1 MYLMNRPAITAPRV
15 PAEVDAER
23 ELGYGASRALVF
35 ALILL
40 WTVVLTAQEKTALTP
55 PPQLQVTS
63 PAALVSGPVLPLFD
77 ALRQVGLDPQ
87 KVYTIREAAIDRED
101 VHLWLNDG
109 TIAFTQAVDGRV
121 TGALFEGDGEILVR
135 PPDRME
141 RASLGL
147 FINAGVLEEKFSSAY
162 LRFNDDTA
170 DELRPYLRPPEDAAE
185 FVTQNDSKA
194 RALAVMDAMRLCI
207 SFTSAP
213 AIGAPGEPPPIAD
226 RLLHARVAGEH
237 YGVFDVVFDTR
248 SPEQVVVG
256 NSSAHENEIY
266 YDLWT
271 SFPMRSLRKT
281 SLSDTRFGG
290 PNGPMWTP
298 RVLSIGKYT
307 INATLD
313 QARNISADATLD
325 IDVKEGG
332 TRIVL
337 FELSRYL
344 QVKRVEYEGQ
354 SLELMQNEAVE
365 GSELSRR
372 GNDTIA
378 VVFPAPL
385 QPGAHFPLR
394 FSYAGSVLSDAGGG
408 LLYVGARGTWYPNR
422 GIAMANYDLTFRFP
436 QPWSLIATGK
446 RVSLERDGDGF
457 VGHWVSEQP
466 IPIAGFNLGEYVESS
481 TKTQNIEVD
490 TYAARG
496 TEDQRST
503 PNARNNSSPLL
514 SPHAPGTVEPVPLPP
529 ALQNPAVTGQSLA
542 ERAAETLTAEAQM
555 LGPYP
560 YGALSLTENPSAES
574 QGWPG
579 LVFLSSY
586 AYLQPEQ
593 LRAMNLSQAD
603 AVIYS
608 EVMMPHELAHQ
619 WYGDQVSW
627 ASYHEQWLLEGLAN
641 YISLLLLERSQ
652 PTDVQLTLENYRQ
665 ILASRSRE
673 GRRIVEAG
681 PVTLGSRLSSS
692 HFPDGYEIITY
703 GRGTWLIHMLRW
715 MLRDASRTPANPSGD
730 DTVFLGLLRGLVQ
743 KYQGQEITNLDFEEA
758 IEAVLPKSLWFE
770 NRKSLDWF
778 FDGWVNGTAFPQLEL
793 SGGKVISTA
802 KGGSASGTIHQNS
815 APFDLVTSIPVY
827 GLSGDREVYL
837 GRVFAEGA
845 ETHFTLPAP
854 EGLKDLVLDPNHTV
868 LTEP

>member
-1 MYLMNRPAITAPRV
+1 MRRV
-15 PAEVDAER
+15 
-23 ELGYGASRALVF
+23 VF
-35 ALILL
+35 NLILL
-40 WTVVLTAQEKTALTP
+40 SAAALTAQEKALP
-55 PPQLQVTS
+55 PRPQLQAANSESPLHTS
-63 PAALVSGPVLPLFD
+63 VAQWGENPPPLVSGPVLPLFN

-87 KVYTIREAAIDRED
+87 KVFTIREAEIDRED

-109 TIAFTQAVDGRV
+109 TIAFTQAVDGHV
-121 TGALFEGDGEILVR
+121 TGAYFEGDGEVLIR

-170 DELRPYLRPPEDAAE
+170 NELRQYLRPPEDAAD
-185 FVTQNDSKA
+185 FVTRNDEKA
-194 RALAVMDAMRLCI
+194 RDLAVMDAMRLCI
-207 SFTSAP
+207 SFTSTP
-213 AIGAPGEPPPIAD
+213 ATAAPGEPPPIPD
-226 RLLHARVAGEH
+226 RLLHVRVAGEH
-237 YGVFDVVFDTR
+237 YGVFDVLFDTR

-256 NSSAHENEIY
+256 NASIHENVTY
-266 YDLWT
+266 YDLWM
-271 SFPMRSLRKT
+271 SFPMRSLRKA
-281 SLSDTRFGG
+281 SLSDARFGG
-290 PNGPMWTP
+290 PSGPLWTP
-298 RVLSIGKYT
+298 HVLSIGKYT
-307 INATLD
+307 INATID

-325 IDVKEGG
+325 IDVKQGG

-344 QVKRVEYEGQ
+344 QVSRIEYQGQ
-354 SLELMQNEAVE
+354 PLEFIQNQAVE

-378 VVFPAPL
+378 VVFPTPL
-385 QPGAHFPLR
+385 QPGVHFPLR
-394 FSYAGSVLSDAGGG
+394 FTYAGSVLSDAGGG

-422 GIAMANYDLTFRFP
+422 GIAMANYDLTFHFP
-436 QPWSLIATGK
+436 QPWTLVATGK
-446 RVSLERDGDGF
+446 QVSLEREGGGF

-466 IPIAGFNLGEYVESS
+466 IPIAGFNLGEYVEN
-481 TKTQNIEVD
+481 TAKMQNIEVD
-490 TYAARG
+490 AYAARG
-496 TEDQRST
+496 TEDQRSA
-503 PNARNNSSPLL
+503 PNARNNVSPLL

-529 ALQNPAVTGQSLA
+529 ALQNPADTDQSLA
-542 ERAAETLTAEAQM
+542 DRAAQTLAAESQM

-560 YGALSLTENPSAES
+560 FNALSLTENPSAES

-579 LVFLSSY
+579 LIFLSSY

-593 LRAMNLSQAD
+593 LRAMNLSQPD
-603 AVIYS
+603 AIIYS

-619 WYGDQVSW
+619 WFGDQVSW
-627 ASYHEQWLLEGLAN
+627 ASYHEQWLMEGLAN
-641 YISLLLLERSQ
+641 YVSLLLLEKTQ
-652 PTDVQLTLENYRQ
+652 PADVQLTLENYRQ

-681 PVTLGSRLSSS
+681 PVTLGSRLASS

-715 MLRDASRTPANPSGD
+715 MLRDASRTASNPDGD
-730 DTVFLGLLRGLVQ
+730 DTVFLGLLRNLVQ
-743 KYQGQEITNLDFEEA
+743 QYRGKEITNADFEEA
-758 IEAVLPKSLWFE
+758 VEAVLPRSLWFE

-778 FDGWVNGTAFPQLEL
+778 FDGWVNGTAFPQIEL
-793 SGGKVISTA
+793 SGGKVA
-802 KGGSASGTIHQNS
+802 GGAAGGTIVQNG
-815 APFDLVTSIPVY
+815 APFDLVTSVPVY
-827 GLSGDREVYL
+827 GLAGDRQIYL

-845 ETHFTLPAP
+845 ETRFSLPAP
-854 EGLKDLVLDPNHTV
+854 AGVTEVVLDPYHTV

>member
-1 MYLMNRPAITAPRV
+1 MLLLFTLPAWAQQ
-15 PAEVDAER
+15 
-23 ELGYGASRALVF
+23 RA
-35 ALILL
+35 
-40 WTVVLTAQEKTALTP
+40 ALTP
-55 PPQLQVTS
+55 PPQIQPTTS
-63 PAALVSGPVLPLFD
+63 AALVSGPVLPLYR
-77 ALRQVGLDPQ
+77 ALREVGLDPQ
-87 KVYTIREAAIDRED
+87 RVFTIREADIERED

-109 TIAFTQAVDGRV
+109 TIAFTQAVDGRI
-121 TGALFEGDGEILVR
+121 TGAYFEGDGEVLIR

-170 DELRPYLRPPEDAAE
+170 NELQQYLRPPEDAVD
-185 FVTQNDSKA
+185 FVARNDSKA
-194 RALAVMDAMRLCI
+194 RTLAEMDAMRLCI

-213 AIGAPGEPPPIAD
+213 AAAAAGEPPPIPD

-237 YGVFDVVFDTR
+237 YGVFDVFFDTR

-256 NSSAHENEIY
+256 NASAHEQETY
-266 YDLWT
+266 YDLWM

-281 SLSDTRFGG
+281 PLSDTRFGG
-290 PNGPMWTP
+290 PSGPLWTP
-298 RVLSIGKYT
+298 HVLSIDKYT
-307 INATLD
+307 INASLDLARTL
-313 QARNISADATLD
+313 SAEATLD
-325 IDVKEGG
+325 INVKQGG

-344 QVKRVEYEGQ
+344 QVKQVEYEGQ
-354 SLELMQNEAVE
+354 PLEFMQNEALE

-394 FSYAGSVLSDAGGG
+394 FTYTGSVLSDAGGG

-422 GIAMANYDLTFRFP
+422 GIAMANYDLTFHFP

-446 RVSLERDGDGF
+446 RISLQREGDGF

-481 TKTQNIEVD
+481 AKALNVEVN

-496 TEDQRST
+496 SEDHRSA
-503 PNARNNSSPLL
+503 PNASNGSSLL

-529 ALQNPAVTGQSLA
+529 ALQNPAGTGQSLA
-542 ERAAETLTAEAQM
+542 ERAAETLSAEAQM

-560 YGALSLTENPSAES
+560 YSSLSLTENPSAES

-579 LVFLSSY
+579 LIFLSSY
-586 AYLQPEQ
+586 AYLEPEQ
-593 LRAMNLSQAD
+593 LRAMDLSQAD
-603 AVIYS
+603 AIIYS

-627 ASYHEQWLLEGLAN
+627 ASYHEQWVMEGLAN
-641 YISLLLLERSQ
+641 EISLLLLERTR
-652 PTDVQLTLENYRQ
+652 PADVQLTMENYRQ

-673 GRRIVEAG
+673 GRRMVEAG

-692 HFPDGYEIITY
+692 LFPNGYEIITY

-715 MLRDASRTPANPSGD
+715 MLRDASRTPSNPAGD
-730 DTVFLGLLRGLVQ
+730 DTVFLGLLHSLVEQ
-743 KYQGQEITNLDFEEA
+743 YKGKEITNANFEEA
-758 IEAVLPKSLWFE
+758 VEAVLPKSLWFE

-793 SGGKVISTA
+793 SDAKVVHTA
-802 KGGSASGTIHQNS
+802 KGTMASGNIHQGS
-815 APFDLVTSIPVY
+815 APFDLVTSVPVY
-827 GLSGDREVYL
+827 GVAGDQQIYL

-845 ETHFTLPAP
+845 DTRFTLPAP
-854 EGLKDLVLDPNHTV
+854 AEVKELALDPYHTV

>member
-1 MYLMNRPAITAPRV
+1 M
-15 PAEVDAER
+15 
-23 ELGYGASRALVF
+23 
-35 ALILL
+35 
-40 WTVVLTAQEKTALTP
+40 
-55 PPQLQVTS
+55 
-63 PAALVSGPVLPLFD
+63 
-77 ALRQVGLDPQ
+77 DPQ
-87 KVYTIREAAIDRED
+87 KVFTVREADIDRED
-101 VHLWLNDG
+101 VHLSLNDG

-121 TGALFEGDGEILVR
+121 TGAYFEGDGEVLIQ

-141 RASLGL
+141 RASLGR

-170 DELRPYLRPPEDAAE
+170 KELTPFLRPPEDAAD
-185 FVTQNDSKA
+185 FVSRNDGRA
-194 RALAVMDAMRLCI
+194 RTLADADAMRLCI

-213 AIGAPGEPPPIAD
+213 GATASGEAPPVAD
-226 RLLHARVAGEH
+226 RLFHARVAGEH
-237 YGVFDVVFDTR
+237 YGVFDIFFDTR

-256 NSSAHENEIY
+256 NASVHENDTY
-266 YDLWT
+266 YDLWM
-271 SFPMRSLRKT
+271 SFPMHSLRKT
-281 SLSDTRFGG
+281 HLSDTRFGG
-290 PNGPMWTP
+290 PSGPMWTP
-298 RVLSIGKYT
+298 HVLTIGKYT
-307 INATLD
+307 INAALDLGRTL
-313 QARNISADATLD
+313 SADATLD
-325 IDVKEGG
+325 IDVTEGG
-332 TRIVL
+332 ARIVL

-344 QVKRVEYEGQ
+344 QVKHVEYEGQ
-354 SLELMQNEAVE
+354 SLEFIQNEAVE

-372 GNDTIA
+372 GNDMIA

-385 QPGAHFPLR
+385 QPGSHFALK
-394 FSYAGSVLSDAGGG
+394 FTYSGSVLSDAGGG
-408 LLYVGARGTWYPNR
+408 LLFVGARGTWYPNR

-446 RVSLERDGDGF
+446 RISLQREGDGY
-457 VGHWVSEQP
+457 VGHWISDQP

-481 TKTQNIEVD
+481 AKALNIQVD

-496 TEDQRST
+496 SEYPRLGTTAS
-503 PNARNNSSPLL
+503 NGSSPLL
-514 SPHAPGTVEPVPLPP
+514 SPHAPGTVEPVPTPP
-529 ALQNPAVTGQSLA
+529 GLQNPASTGQSLA
-542 ERAAETLTAEAQM
+542 DRAAETLTSESQM

-560 YGALSLTENPSAES
+560 FSSLSLTENPSAES

-579 LVFLSSY
+579 LVFLSSF

-641 YISLLLLERSQ
+641 YVSLLLLERSQ
-652 PTDVQLTLENYRQ
+652 PSDVQLTLQNYRR
-665 ILASRSRE
+665 ILDSRSRE
-673 GRRIVEAG
+673 GRRLVEAG

-692 HFPDGYEIITY
+692 HFPNGYEIITY

-715 MLRDASRTPANPSGD
+715 MFRDASRTAANPSGD
-730 DTVFLGLLRGLVQ
+730 DTVFLALLRSLVQ
-743 KYQGQEITNLDFEEA
+743 QYQGKEITNSDFEQAVEA
-758 IEAVLPKSLWFE
+758 ALPKSLWFE
-770 NRKSLDWF
+770 NHKSLDWF

-793 SGGKVISTA
+793 SGAKVVRTA
-802 KGGSASGTIHQNS
+802 KGMTASGTIHQNS
-815 APFDLVTSIPVY
+815 APFDLVTSVPVY
-827 GLSGDREVYL
+827 GVAADRQIYL

-845 ETHFTLPAP
+845 DTRFSLPAP
-854 EGLKDLVLDPNHTV
+854 EDVKQLLLDPYHTV